1 MRILKN
7 GISFLFCVA
16 VVGVACAQ
24 EADSIAVMPE
34 QWTLQQCIDYALEKN
49 ISIQKNRINV
59 QSTDIDTKTAK
70 AAFFPS
76 LNASVSQRV
85 VNNPYSNSNTIID
98 GDRITTN
105 NSKTSY
111 NGSYGIDASWNL
123 FNGGKRMNTLKQ
135 QKVAQNIAE
144 LTVEESENS
153 IQENIVQMYIQILY
167 ANEAVAINEATV
179 EISKAECDRG
189 KELLAAGSI
198 SNADYAQLEAQY
210 SNNKYMLVTSRA
222 TLQDYKLQLKQLLE
236 IDGDLDID
244 IVVPDIDDSDVLV
257 PLPQKSDV
265 YQTAL
270 IIRPEIKSG
279 ELNVEQSDLD
289 ISIAKAG
296 YYPSLSLSAGIGTNH
311 TNGNDFTFSE
321 QVKTNWNNSMGITL
335 SIPLYTNRQT
345 RSGVQKAKLQKQ
357 TYELDL
363 LDKRKALY
371 RTIESY
377 WLDANS
383 AQQQYAAAVEKLKS
397 AKVSY
402 DLVSEQ
408 FNMGMKNTVELLT
421 EKNNYL
427 NAQQEVLQAKYM
439 SVMNILML
447 DFYSGKPMELN

>member
-16 VVGVACAQ
+16 VTGAAYSQVTDSVA
-24 EADSIAVMPE
+24 VVPE

-59 QSTDIDTKTAK
+59 QSADIDTKTAK

-76 LNASVSQRV
+76 LNASVNQRV
-85 VNNPYSNSNTIID
+85 VNNPYSENNTIID
-98 GDRITTN
+98 GDRITAN

-111 NGSYGIDASWNL
+111 NGSYGIDASWSL
-123 FNGGKRMNTLKQ
+123 FNGGRRLNTLKQ
-135 QKVAQNIAE
+135 QKVAQDIAE
-144 LTVEESENS
+144 LNVEESENS
-153 IQENIVQMYIQILY
+153 IQESIVQMYIQILY
-167 ANEAVAINEATV
+167 ANEAVGINEATV
-179 EISKAECDRG
+179 EVSKAECERG
-189 KELLAAGSI
+189 KELLDAGSI
-198 SNADYAQLEAQY
+198 SSADYAQLEAQY

-236 IDGDLDID
+236 IDGDMNMD
-244 IVVPDIDDSDVLV
+244 IVIPDIDDSDVLV
-257 PLPQKSDV
+257 PLPQKSDI
-265 YQTAL
+265 YRTAL
-270 IIRPEIKSG
+270 LTRPEIKSG
-279 ELNVEQSDLD
+279 ELSVEQSDLD
-289 ISIAKAG
+289 ISIAKSG

-335 SIPLYTNRQT
+335 SIPLYSNRQT
-345 RSGVQKAKLQKQ
+345 RSNVQKAKLQKQ

-363 LDKRKALY
+363 LDKQKALY

-383 AQQQYAAAVEKLKS
+383 AQQQYAAALEKLKS

-408 FNMGMKNTVELLT
+408 FNIGMKNTVELLT

-427 NAQQEVLQAKYM
+427 SAQQEVLQAKYM

-447 DFYSGKPMELN
+447 NFYNDMPIELN